1 MKFILGLASLAF
13 LLIALPAIA
22 QNHENHAAQSAKT
35 DIYQP
40 AMRKMHDDMMIEASG
55 NPDIDF
61 VKGMIP
67 HHQGAIDLAKILKE
81 HGKDPELQELA
92 DDIIDAQEKEI
103 AFMQD
108 WLKKNG
114 K

>member
-1 MKFILGLASLAF
+1 MKFFLAAASLAF

-22 QNHENHAAQSAKT
+22 QNHEEHMATTAKT
-35 DIYQP
+35 DIYAP
-40 AMRKMHDDMMIEASG
+40 AMRKMHDDMMIEATG
-55 NPDIDF
+55 DADVDF

-67 HHQGAIDLAKILKE
+67 HHQGAVDMAKIVLE
-81 HGKDPELQELA
+81 QGKDAEIKKFAQ
-92 DDIIDAQEKEI
+92 DIIDAQEKEI
-103 AFMQD
+103 AFMND